1 MHKYYIPEMFKTLQ
15 YLLKWN
21 AWVLQ
26 SIFIV
31 LIQGCW
37 TTLLNIVNNK
47 IWIGMV
53 MITLSTSLMVGALG
67 ICIFPVNNKKSF
79 EKQEMHLYSLVL
91 SRKKFLS
98 YQFMEKL

>member
-1 MHKYYIPEMFKTLQ
+1 
-15 YLLKWN
+15 
-21 AWVLQ
+21 
-26 SIFIV
+26 
-31 LIQGCW
+31 
-37 TTLLNIVNNK
+37 
-47 IWIGMV
+47 MV

-67 ICIFPVNNKKSF
+67 ICIFPVNNLKSF